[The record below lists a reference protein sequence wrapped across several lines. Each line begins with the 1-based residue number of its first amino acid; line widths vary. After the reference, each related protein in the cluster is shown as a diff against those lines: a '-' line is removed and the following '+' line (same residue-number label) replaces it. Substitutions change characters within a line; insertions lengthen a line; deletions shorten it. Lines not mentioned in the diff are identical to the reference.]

1 MDEILIAIVFG
12 IISLGI
18 KFFQKKSE
26 NPQEVKEKIDKALS
40 PSTQSPSNTSHTEKF
55 RHLYSKHPQPPSL
68 HGKSNQ
74 KNTGLLSRNA
84 QWQRNSQAA
93 QKVTA
98 KSENVFNKTEDDI
111 VEYATRSLD
120 NDTTIRR
127 PYQKTVHSIGVK
139 RPKANDLRQ
148 AIIWK
153 EILDKPKALR
163 NK

>member
-18 KFFQKKSE
+18 KFFQKY
-26 NPQEVKEKIDKALS
+26 QESPEDVKEKIDKALS

-55 RHLYSKHPQPPSL
+55 RHLYSKHPQRSSL

-74 KNTGLLSRNA
+74 ENRDHLGRNA
-84 QWQRNSQAA
+84 QSQGNA
-93 QKVTA
+93 QTADKVIA

-111 VEYATRSLD
+111 VEYAKHSL
-120 NDTTIRR
+120 NNYATIKR
-127 PYQKTVHSIGVK
+127 PYQKTVYSIRGNS
-139 RPKANDLRQ
+139 PKANDLRQ